1 MKVFAAILAV
11 VAFVA
16 APLIVAV
23 GFFAP
28 RVVAETNELP
38 AEVTVAADA
47 PRVLRVA
54 VRRSS
59 LSTNDRVRLVSVH
72 CTGEG
77 VSARRTEKLPLVKG
91 RTPQTRQDL
100 TLQDGRRTI
109 RCIETEPPD
118 GAAGVP
124 SSPFVSA
131 SDSLLFT
138 DVRAVAPKYLVM
150 AGTSL
155 LAGAAC
161 AVLAVRLRLE

>member
-16 APLIVAV
+16 APLVVAV

-38 AEVTVAADA
+38 AEVTVGADA
-47 PRVLRVA
+47 PRVLRVS
-54 VRRSS
+54 VLRSS
-59 LSTNDRVRLVSVH
+59 LSTNDRVRLVSVD

-77 VSARRTEKLPLVKG
+77 VTARRTEKLPLVKG
-91 RTPQTRQDL
+91 RGSQTRQEL
-100 TLQDGRRTI
+100 TLKDGRRTI
-109 RCIETEPPD
+109 RCVETEPPD

-124 SSPFVSA
+124 PSPFVSA
-131 SDSLLFT
+131 SDAVLFT

-150 AGTSL
+150 AGISL
-155 LAGAAC
+155 LAGALFA
-161 AVLAVRLRLE
+161 ALAVRLR